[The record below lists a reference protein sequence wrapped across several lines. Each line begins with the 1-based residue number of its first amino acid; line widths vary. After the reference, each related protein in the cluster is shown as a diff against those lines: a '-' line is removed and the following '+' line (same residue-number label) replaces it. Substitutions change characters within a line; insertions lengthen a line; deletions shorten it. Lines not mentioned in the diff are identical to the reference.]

1 MLLNHILKIEE
12 AGGRKVAVRLD
23 DRDECFINVGQSI
36 SIPLQRE
43 EEKWKKQKYREIIK
57 IR

>member
-23 DRDECFINVGQSI
+23 DWDECSINVEQSI
-36 SIPLQRE
+36 SILLQRE
-43 EEKWKKQKYREIIK
+43 EEKWEKQKYREIIR
-57 IR
+57 IP

>member
-12 AGGRKVAVRLD
+12 AGGRTVAVRLD
-23 DRDECFINVGQSI
+23 DWDECSINVEQSI
-36 SIPLQRE
+36 SILLQRE